1 MLEHLLKGGP
11 LMVPLILCSL
21 ISLAVVYDRWFAFRE
36 NRKVNTR
43 SLRSKVLGHLRK
55 NDIEAA
61 ARECESAKG
70 PIASV
75 LLAGLRSYQKLSG
88 KQESSETM
96 RLVVGQVME
105 DDQDR

>member
-1 MLEHLLKGGP
+1 
-11 LMVPLILCSL
+11 MVPLILCSL

-61 ARECESAKG
+61 AR
-70 PIASV
+70 
-75 LLAGLRSYQKLSG
+75 
-88 KQESSETM
+88 
-96 RLVVGQVME
+96 
-105 DDQDR
+105 